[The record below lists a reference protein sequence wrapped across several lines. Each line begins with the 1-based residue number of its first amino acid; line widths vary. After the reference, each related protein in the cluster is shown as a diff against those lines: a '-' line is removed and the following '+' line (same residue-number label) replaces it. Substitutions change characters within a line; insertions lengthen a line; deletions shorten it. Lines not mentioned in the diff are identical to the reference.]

1 MQLDP
6 GFWRGRRVLITGHA
20 GFKGTWLRAWLAE
33 LGAQVTGF
41 GHPPRF
47 TPTLLEL
54 AGLEGSS
61 LVIEGDVRD
70 RAALGEALTA
80 VRPEIVFHL
89 AGQPIVLEAH
99 RDPLGTLETN
109 LFGTVNLLEAVRVTP
124 GVRAVVIV
132 TSDKCYREPHQAC
145 READPLGGD
154 EPYAASKAC
163 AEIVTHA
170 WRTSFLPPRSG
181 IGIATARAGNVI
193 GGGDWSA
200 HRLVPD
206 LVRAFAAG
214 RTPVLRRP
222 GAIRPWQHVLDAL
235 AGYLRLARALAADP
249 VRFAGAWN
257 FGPEPGGEWTV
268 AEVAAAVSRRLGA
281 GPWQIEAQPPAIEA
295 PLQRLSI
302 ERAKKRL
309 GWRPLLPTAEAVEW
323 TVDGYRH
330 LLETGGAAW
339 LLDQIRR
346 YGARLGEREP
356 RPFSAPAELE
366 LEVPHAASASG

>member
-6 GFWRGRRVLITGHA
+6 GFWQGRRVLVTGHA
-20 GFKGTWLRAWLAE
+20 GFKGTWLVAWLRG
-33 LGAQVTGF
+33 LGAEVTGF

-47 TPTLLEL
+47 TPSLLEL
-54 AGLEGSS
+54 LGLAGTFRTL
-61 LVIEGDVRD
+61 EGDVRD
-70 RAALGEALTA
+70 RPALGAAFAEA
-80 VRPEIVFHL
+80 RPELVVHL
-89 AGQPIVLEAH
+89 AGQPIVLEAQ
-99 RDPLGTLETN
+99 RDPVGTLETN
-109 LFGTVNLLEAVRVTP
+109 LLGTVNLLEAVRATP

-145 READPLGGD
+145 RESDPLGGD

-163 AEIVTHA
+163 AEIVAHA
-170 WRTSFLPPRSG
+170 WRTTYLPPRSG

-214 RTPVLRRP
+214 RPPLLRRP

-235 AGYLRLARALAADP
+235 SGYLRLAQALLQDP

-268 AEVAAAVSRRLGA
+268 AELAAAVSRRLGA
-281 GPWQIEAQPPAIEA
+281 GPWQIEAVPAAVEA

-309 GWRPLLPTAEAVEW
+309 GWRPLLSTAEAVEW
-323 TVDGYRH
+323 TVDGYRQ
-330 LLETGGAAW
+330 LLETGRADW
-339 LLDQIRR
+339 LPDQIRR
-346 YGARLGEREP
+346 YGDRLGGREP

-366 LEVPHAASASG
+366 LEVRHVASASG

>member
-6 GFWRGRRVLITGHA
+6 GFWRGRRVLVTGHA
-20 GFKGTWLRAWLAE
+20 GFKGTWLVAWLTG
-33 LGAQVTGF
+33 LGAEVTGF
-41 GHPPRF
+41 GHRPRYA
-47 TPTLLEL
+47 PSLLGL
-54 AGLEGSS
+54 AGLEAH
-61 LVIEGDVRD
+61 VTAIEGDVRD
-70 RAALGEALTA
+70 RPALAAALAAT
-80 VRPEIVFHL
+80 RPEIVFHL
-89 AGQPIVLEAH
+89 AGQPIVLEA
-99 RDPLGTLETN
+99 RADPLSTLETN
-109 LFGTVNLLEAVRVTP
+109 LLGTVNLLEAVRATP
-124 GVRAVVIV
+124 GMRAVVLV

-145 READPLGGD
+145 RENDPLGGD

-163 AEIVTHA
+163 AEIVAHA
-170 WRTSFLPPRSG
+170 WRTTYLPPRSG

-235 AGYLRLARALAADP
+235 AGYLRLAQALALDP
-249 VRFAGAWN
+249 WRFAGAWN

-268 AEVAAAVSRRLGA
+268 AEIAAAVCRRLGA
-281 GPWQIEAQPPAIEA
+281 GPWQTEEQPPSVDA

-309 GWRPLLPTAEAVEW
+309 GWRPRLSTAEAVEW
-323 TVDGYRH
+323 TVDGYRQ
-330 LLETGGAAW
+330 LLETGRADW

-346 YGARLGEREP
+346 YGDRLGEREP
-356 RPFSAPAELE
+356 RPFSAPAEPE
-366 LEVPHAASASG
+366 LEVRHALSPSG

>member
-20 GFKGTWLRAWLAE
+20 GFKGSWLRAWLAE

-222 GAIRPWQHVLDAL
+222 EIGRAHV
-235 AGYLRLARALAADP
+235 
-249 VRFAGAWN
+249 
-257 FGPEPGGEWTV
+257 
-268 AEVAAAVSRRLGA
+268 
-281 GPWQIEAQPPAIEA
+281 
-295 PLQRLSI
+295 
-302 ERAKKRL
+302 
-309 GWRPLLPTAEAVEW
+309 
-323 TVDGYRH
+323 
-330 LLETGGAAW
+330 
-339 LLDQIRR
+339 
-346 YGARLGEREP
+346 
-356 RPFSAPAELE
+356 
-366 LEVPHAASASG
+366 

>member
-1 MQLDP
+1 MQPDA
-6 GFWRGRRVLITGHA
+6 GFWQGRRVLVTGHA
-20 GFKGTWLRAWLAE
+20 GFKGTWLCAWLQE
-33 LGAQVTGF
+33 LGAEVTGF
-41 GHPPRF
+41 GHPPRY
-47 TPTLLEL
+47 TPSLFEL
-54 AGLEGSS
+54 IGFAKGPAA
-61 LVIEGDVRD
+61 IEGDVRD
-70 RAALGEALTA
+70 GAALTGALATA
-80 VRPEIVFHL
+80 RPEIVFHL
-89 AGQPIVLEAH
+89 AGRPIVLEAY

-109 LFGTVNLLEAVRVTP
+109 LMGTVILLEAVRATP

-145 READPLGGD
+145 RENDPLGGD

-163 AEIVTHA
+163 AEIVVQA
-170 WRTSFLPPRSG
+170 WRNTYLPPRAG

-206 LVRAFAAG
+206 LVRAFASG

-235 AGYLRLARALAADP
+235 GGYLRLAQALFADP
-249 VRFAGAWN
+249 TRFSGAWN

-268 AEVAAAVSRRLGA
+268 AEIAAAVSRRLGA
-281 GPWQIEAQPPAIEA
+281 GPWQTEPHPSPVEA

-309 GWRPLLPTAEAVEW
+309 GWRPLLSTAEAVAW
-323 TVDGYRH
+323 TVDGYKE
-330 LLETGGAAW
+330 LLETGRADW
-339 LLDQIRR
+339 LRDQIRR
-346 YGARLGEREP
+346 YGDRLGGREP
-356 RPFSAPAELE
+356 RPFSAPAELDP
-366 LEVPHAASASG
+366 EVRHALSTSG

>member
-1 MQLDP
+1 MQPDA
-6 GFWRGRRVLITGHA
+6 GFWQGRRVLVTGHA
-20 GFKGTWLRAWLAE
+20 GFKGTWLCAWLRE
-33 LGAQVTGF
+33 LGAEVTGF

-47 TPTLLEL
+47 APTLFEL
-54 AGLEGSS
+54 AGLAKGPAA
-61 LVIEGDVRD
+61 IEGDVRD
-70 RAALGEALTA
+70 RAALAGALGAT
-80 VRPEIVFHL
+80 RPEIVFHL
-89 AGQPIVLEAH
+89 AGRPIVLEAY

-109 LFGTVNLLEAVRVTP
+109 LMGTVNLLEAVRATP
-124 GVRAVVIV
+124 GVRAVLIV

-145 READPLGGD
+145 RENDPLGGD

-163 AEIVTHA
+163 AEIVVHA
-170 WRTSFLPPRSG
+170 WRTTYLPPRTG

-206 LVRAFAAG
+206 LVRAFASG

-235 AGYLRLARALAADP
+235 GGYLRLAQALFADP
-249 VRFAGAWN
+249 TRFSGAWN

-268 AEVAAAVSRRLGA
+268 AEIAAAVSRRLGA
-281 GPWQIEAQPPAIEA
+281 GPWQTEPHPSPVEA

-309 GWRPLLPTAEAVEW
+309 GWRPLLSTAEAVAW
-323 TVDGYRH
+323 TVDGYKE
-330 LLETGGAAW
+330 LLETGRADW
-339 LLDQIRR
+339 LRDQIRR
-346 YGARLGEREP
+346 YGDRLGAREP
-356 RPFSAPAELE
+356 RPVSAPAELDP
-366 LEVPHAASASG
+366 EVRHALSTSG

>member
-1 MQLDP
+1 MQPDP
-6 GFWRGRRVLITGHA
+6 GFWQGRRVLVTGHA
-20 GFKGTWLRAWLAE
+20 GFKGTWLVAWLRS
-33 LGAQVTGF
+33 LGAEVTGF
-41 GHPPRF
+41 GHPPRS
-47 TPTLLEL
+47 TPSLLDRLGL
-54 AGLEGSS
+54 AGTFRAL
-61 LVIEGDVRD
+61 EGDVRD
-70 RAALGEALTA
+70 RPALGAAFAEA
-80 VRPEIVFHL
+80 RPELVFHL
-89 AGQPIVLEAH
+89 AGQPIVLEAQ

-109 LFGTVNLLEAVRVTP
+109 LLGTVHLLEAVRATP

-132 TSDKCYREPHQAC
+132 TSDKCYREPYQAC
-145 READPLGGD
+145 RESDPVGGD

-170 WRTSFLPPRSG
+170 WRTTYLPPRSG

-235 AGYLRLARALAADP
+235 WGYLRLAQALVCDP

-257 FGPEPGGEWTV
+257 FGPEPGNEWTV
-268 AEVAAAVSRRLGA
+268 AEVAAAVSRRLGS
-281 GPWQIEAQPPAIEA
+281 GPWQIEAVPPAVEA

-309 GWRPLLPTAEAVEW
+309 GWRPLLSTAEAVEW
-323 TVDGYRH
+323 TVDGYRQ
-330 LLETGGAAW
+330 LLEAGRADW
-339 LLDQIRR
+339 LPDQIRR
-346 YGARLGEREP
+346 YGDRLGEREP

-366 LEVPHAASASG
+366 LEVRHVVSASG

>member
-6 GFWRGRRVLITGHA
+6 GFWQGRRVLVTGHA
-20 GFKGTWLRAWLAE
+20 GFKGTWLVAWLRG
-33 LGAQVTGF
+33 LGAEVTGF

-47 TPTLLEL
+47 TPSLFDLLGL
-54 AGLEGSS
+54 AGTFRAL
-61 LVIEGDVRD
+61 EGDVRD
-70 RAALGEALTA
+70 RPALGAALAEA
-80 VRPEIVFHL
+80 RPELVFHL
-89 AGQPIVLEAH
+89 AGQPIVLEAE
-99 RDPLGTLETN
+99 RDPVGTLETN
-109 LFGTVNLLEAVRVTP
+109 LFGTVNLLEAVRATP

-145 READPLGGD
+145 REGDPLGGD

-170 WRTSFLPPRSG
+170 WRTTYLPPRSG

-235 AGYLRLARALAADP
+235 SGYLRLAQALVLDP

-257 FGPEPGGEWTV
+257 FGPEPGSEWTV
-268 AEVAAAVSRRLGA
+268 AELAAAVSRRLGA
-281 GPWQIEAQPPAIEA
+281 GPWQIEAVPPAVDA

-309 GWRPLLPTAEAVEW
+309 GWRPLLSTAEAVEW
-323 TVDGYRH
+323 TVDGYRQ
-330 LLETGGAAW
+330 LLEAGRADW
-339 LLDQIRR
+339 LTDQIRR
-346 YGARLGEREP
+346 YGDRLGGREP

-366 LEVPHAASASG
+366 LEVRHVVSASG